1 MDTNSGNGSIQEK
14 RRLLRTMVSV
24 SHRASD
30 SREATAVPKGHDWRG
45 DWHEILLEN
54 TNQKREEAAARTASS
69 RAS

>member
-1 MDTNSGNGSIQEK
+1 MDTNSSNGSIQEK

-54 TNQKREEAAARTASS
+54 TKQNREEAARTASS